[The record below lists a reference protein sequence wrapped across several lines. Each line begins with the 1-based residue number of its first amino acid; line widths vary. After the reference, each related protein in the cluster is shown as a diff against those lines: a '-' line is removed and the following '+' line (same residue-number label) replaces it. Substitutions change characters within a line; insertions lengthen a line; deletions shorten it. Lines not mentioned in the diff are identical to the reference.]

1 MSIAGGVGAAVRL
14 PTPDARYGVEVSAA
28 RSSGRQ
34 SFRNGLRRSTAL
46 TDVAT
51 VTRATAAWGVDQGGN
66 VSSFAAGQP
75 VVTTAGLAV
84 YEARTN
90 SIRNPTF
97 LGSGGAKGGSG
108 ATILGNVPDNMY
120 IDGTSGITI
129 SVIGAGAEGNQP
141 YLEVD
146 VSGTPAASPHFA
158 IQFDST
164 AVAASN
170 GQVWTPQAGARLI
183 SGSMANVTAVTQRIN
198 QLSTSDVVLGTK
210 ISANFKAQ
218 LNTAARYDAHEAM
231 TLDAGA
237 SVAKVISFVA
247 FSGLG
252 AAVAYR
258 VRIYA
263 PNLKLGADINDPPI
277 LQTNNAAATRNA
289 DMITEAVNIPVGQSF
304 TVTGKVIAPASQTY
318 NQFVFVL
325 DDGQSTP
332 TNLLRVNFNAGAL
345 LAKLVAGG
353 IETSNISLGTI
364 AAGAPVGIALSVEGS
379 TVAFSVN
386 GVEVATQTMAGPFAA
401 ALTRLCLG
409 HYPGGSNQLNSTL
422 RDLAITM
429 RAYSAAERAIASDV
443 TLTHDVDFVS
453 QVYQYVGAPYV
464 TPTDLPGT
472 TFSRASEALNADAA
486 GQWYAFASGTLRV
499 TSAGCFFGE
508 STTNKCTNYNAKPTD
523 LTGVS
528 RFGDAAS
535 TLTRVDATTELR
547 AAGYGPLIDAGKM
560 NGFVYKLD
568 NSAGATSAGA
578 NIGGAVGNTNT
589 HTVSAVGWT
598 TSGSG
603 AYISFDGASGAQT
616 FPPTTPTRTSR
627 GGTPASSST
636 NAYIIAPAGCV
647 VLFILNQLEEKANMT
662 SPVIVSGAS
671 ATRNADVLASANDNN
686 PTAYTVVAEF
696 TIPLTGPPF
705 GRVWGYD
712 DGTTSNR
719 VMLLFDRAAGK
730 LTAQVDTGGVTQA
743 GLDLG
748 SVTPGQTYKVAFAV
762 AANDFAAIR
771 TGGTLATDTSGTVP
785 STNQFGCGCSPASG
799 NQFGGLVRRIQRYA
813 GRKTNS
819 ELQALVA

>member
-1 MSIAGGVGAAVRL
+1 MNAQIQENSSSGTYLTHGGSANIGAAFTETRL
-14 PTPDARYGVEVSAA
+14 
-28 RSSGRQ
+28 Q
-34 SFRNGLRRSTAL
+34 
-46 TDVAT
+46 
-51 VTRATAAWGVDQGGN
+51 
-66 VSSFAAGQP
+66 
-75 VVTTAGLAV
+75 
-84 YEARTN
+84 RT
-90 SIRNPTF
+90 
-97 LGSGGAKGGSG
+97 
-108 ATILGNVPDNMY
+108 
-120 IDGTSGITI
+120 
-129 SVIGAGAEGNQP
+129 
-141 YLEVD
+141 
-146 VSGTPAASPHFA
+146 
-158 IQFDST
+158 
-164 AVAASN
+164 
-170 GQVWTPQAGARLI
+170 
-183 SGSMANVTAVTQRIN
+183 
-198 QLSTSDVVLGTK
+198 LSD
-210 ISANFKAQ
+210 
-218 LNTAARYDAHEAM
+218 
-231 TLDAGA
+231 A
-237 SVAKVISFVA
+237 SVAYVRPSITIAVPASAVLDVTIFV
-247 FSGLG
+247 GG
-252 AAVAYR
+252 
-258 VRIYA
+258 
-263 PNLKLGADINDPPI
+263 PNLKQGANINDPPI

-289 DMITEAVNIPVGQSF
+289 DVITEAVNIPPGRDF
-304 TVTGKVIAPASQTY
+304 TVIWKGVAPSTSPNFGRAYALFDALTGSRNSIELYFNTGASA
-318 NQFVFVL
+318 VFLGVAS
-325 DDGQSTP
+325 GGMTTSNPNKSIT
-332 TNLLRVNFNAGAL
+332 AGAL
-345 LAKLVAGG
+345 LAIVLAVRGDQV
-353 IETSNISLGTI
+353 TW
-364 AAGAPVGIALSVEGS
+364 
-379 TVAFSVN
+379 SVN
-386 GVEVATQTMAGPFAA
+386 GGAATTHTLTGGRLDA
-401 ALTRLCLG
+401 ALQVLGLGYDPTSGTR
-409 HYPGGSNQLNSTL
+409 QLNSTI
-422 RDLAITM
+422 RDMQIVM
-429 RAYSAAERAIASDV
+429 RAYSAAECAAASDV
-443 TLTHDVDFVS
+443 TLTHDVDFVN
-453 QVYQYVGAPYV
+453 QVYQYAGSPYV

-486 GQWYAFASGTLRV
+486 GQWYAFASGTLRL

-508 STTNKCTNYNAKPTD
+508 GTTNKCTNYNAKPTD